1 MKTFLLIIAI
11 IFILGIFASCVVLV
25 SMGISSRKLW
35 EIRNGLEE
43 ENSEL
48 MKGGEK

>member
-1 MKTFLLIIAI
+1 MKAFLLIIAI
-11 IFILGIFASCVVLV
+11 IFILGIFASCVVFV

-43 ENSEL
+43 ENGEI
-48 MKGGEK
+48 MKGGDE